1 MELFRWF
8 TRRKRGQDAA
18 DDAEQRLAGHRRVER
33 SRVERRRAERSLQ
46 LNEQRYR
53 AIVETAGSVLIGLDL
68 QCRIFE
74 WNRAAE
80 RVFGHLRADV
90 INRNYG
96 DLGIFKGATPPPV
109 LDMDK
114 VLKESDSQ
122 IFETSLHTQDGRD
135 CTLLWTISPLI
146 IGESPPGGIIAIGQ
160 DITERKRIELQ
171 LLESEKRLNFILNT
185 AADGIMTIN
194 ATGQIESVNRAAGQM
209 FGYTREEMLGQRI
222 NMLMPEVYRTQHDV
236 YLQTEQKK
244 IMGQGRVVPGLRR
257 DGSTFSMDITIGEAR
272 MEAGRMFIAVVRDMS
287 HRPPQGSA
295 AQSHH

>member
-1 MELFRWF
+1 MEFFQWF
-8 TRRKRGQDAA
+8 TRRKRDQDSTA
-18 DDAEQRLAGHRRVER
+18 DAERSLAEHRRVER

-74 WNRAAE
+74 WNRSAE
-80 RVFGHLRADV
+80 RVFGHKREDV

-96 DLGIFKGATPPPV
+96 DLGIFTGATPPLS

-114 VLKESDSQ
+114 VLKGNGSQVFESTIQ
-122 IFETSLHTQDGRD
+122 IQDGRD

-185 AADGIMTIN
+185 AADGIITIS
-194 ATGQIESVNRAAGQM
+194 ATGQIESVNRAAEQM
-209 FGYTREEMLGQRI
+209 FGYTREEMRGQRI
-222 NMLMPEVYRTQHDV
+222 NLLMPEVYRKQHDV
-236 YLQTEQKK
+236 YLKTEQKK

-257 DGSTFSMDITIGEAR
+257 DGSIFSMDITIGEAR
-272 MEAGRMFIAVVRDMS
+272 MEEGRMFIAVVRDMS
-287 HRPPQGSA
+287 HRPTQDYA
-295 AQSHH
+295 APSK